1 VDHHGGL
8 ADVVI
13 VYFCGTCHRPVV
25 SPSWRAAVGL
35 DERRSARHIRLMPPS
50 PQRLDPD
57 RRRRRLELLA
67 ALADAKSAR
76 ERTQPQRLRGARIR
90 ELIATRRRFVS

>member
-1 VDHHGGL
+1 MTGRCGECPALHPSVINDPCVFRGAAHL
-8 ADVVI
+8 AL
-13 VYFCGTCHRPVV
+13 TNVV
-25 SPSWRAAVGL
+25 SLGTLGPMAHV
-35 DERRSARHIRLMPPS
+35 

-76 ERTQPQRLRGARIR
+76 EHSQPQRLRGARLR
-90 ELIATRRRFVS
+90 ELIANRRRHAN

>member
-1 VDHHGGL
+1 M
-8 ADVVI
+8 A
-13 VYFCGTCHRPVV
+13 
-25 SPSWRAAVGL
+25 
-35 DERRSARHIRLMPPS
+35 PS

-67 ALADAKSAR
+67 ALADAKLAR
-76 ERTQPQRLRGARIR
+76 ERIQPQRLRGARLR

>member
-1 VDHHGGL
+1 LALTNVD
-8 ADVVI
+8 
-13 VYFCGTCHRPVV
+13 T
-25 SPSWRAAVGL
+25 VGNL
-35 DERRSARHIRLMPPS
+35 DFMSHT

-76 ERTQPQRLRGARIR
+76 ESSQPQRLRGTRLR
-90 ELIATRRRFVS
+90 ELIANRRRLVN

>member
-1 VDHHGGL
+1 M
-8 ADVVI
+8 A
-13 VYFCGTCHRPVV
+13 
-25 SPSWRAAVGL
+25 
-35 DERRSARHIRLMPPS
+35 PS

-76 ERTQPQRLRGARIR
+76 ERSQPQRLQGARIR
-90 ELIATRRRFVS
+90 ELIANRRRFVT

>member
-1 VDHHGGL
+1 L
-8 ADVVI
+8 ALTNSAVLGNL
-13 VYFCGTCHRPVV
+13 GTM
-25 SPSWRAAVGL
+25 A
-35 DERRSARHIRLMPPS
+35 PS

-76 ERTQPQRLRGARIR
+76 ERTQPERLRGARIR
-90 ELIATRRRFVS
+90 ELIANRRRHVVS

>member
-1 VDHHGGL
+1 M
-8 ADVVI
+8 AP
-13 VYFCGTCHRPVV
+13 Y
-25 SPSWRAAVGL
+25 
-35 DERRSARHIRLMPPS
+35 

-76 ERTQPQRLRGARIR
+76 ERIQPQRLRGARIR
-90 ELIATRRRFVS
+90 ELIATRRRLVS

>member
-1 VDHHGGL
+1 MAHV
-8 ADVVI
+8 
-13 VYFCGTCHRPVV
+13 
-25 SPSWRAAVGL
+25 
-35 DERRSARHIRLMPPS
+35 

-76 ERTQPQRLRGARIR
+76 ELSQPHRLRGARIR
-90 ELIATRRRFVS
+90 ELIANRRRLAN

>member
-1 VDHHGGL
+1 MAHV
-8 ADVVI
+8 
-13 VYFCGTCHRPVV
+13 
-25 SPSWRAAVGL
+25 
-35 DERRSARHIRLMPPS
+35 

-76 ERTQPQRLRGARIR
+76 ERARPERLRGARLR
-90 ELIATRRRFVS
+90 ELIAVRRRPAN

>member
-1 VDHHGGL
+1 MAL
-8 ADVVI
+8 
-13 VYFCGTCHRPVV
+13 TK
-25 SPSWRAAVGL
+25 AATVGNL
-35 DERRSARHIRLMPPS
+35 GCMAPS

-76 ERTQPQRLRGARIR
+76 ERTQPERLRGARIR
-90 ELIATRRRFVS
+90 ELIANRRRHVVS

>member
-1 VDHHGGL
+1 L
-8 ADVVI
+8 TNVVAL
-13 VYFCGTCHRPVV
+13 GNLG
-25 SPSWRAAVGL
+25 SMA
-35 DERRSARHIRLMPPS
+35 PS

-76 ERTQPQRLRGARIR
+76 ERTQPERLRGARIR
-90 ELIATRRRFVS
+90 ELIANRRRHVVS

>member
-1 VDHHGGL
+1 L
-8 ADVVI
+8 ALTNLATLGNLG
-13 VYFCGTCHRPVV
+13 CM
-25 SPSWRAAVGL
+25 A
-35 DERRSARHIRLMPPS
+35 PS

-76 ERTQPQRLRGARIR
+76 ERTQPERLRGARIR
-90 ELIATRRRFVS
+90 ELIANRRRHVVS

>member
-1 VDHHGGL
+1 L
-8 ADVVI
+8 ALTNVAPL
-13 VYFCGTCHRPVV
+13 GTLGVMAHV
-25 SPSWRAAVGL
+25 
-35 DERRSARHIRLMPPS
+35 

-76 ERTQPQRLRGARIR
+76 EHSQPQRLRGARLR
-90 ELIATRRRFVS
+90 ELIANRRRHAS

>member
-1 VDHHGGL
+1 LSEAARLVVDTGYYIRGAPHLVLTKADQVGNL
-8 ADVVI
+8 A
-13 VYFCGTCHRPVV
+13 
-25 SPSWRAAVGL
+25 SMAS
-35 DERRSARHIRLMPPS
+35 S

-76 ERTQPQRLRGARIR
+76 ELSHPQRLRGARIR
-90 ELIATRRRFVS
+90 ELIANRRRFGG